1 MYIMYICKPFQFQ
14 FQFQQLLCIH
24 STSVIS
30 NTAAFAARIA
40 SHQMRKKKGIMNAMR
55 LYVCMFMLSEVYY
68 IVCSCIYSPGRV
80 ENVKVIE
87 KATESANRTDHRRI
101 TSAYDDQNDIEAY
114 TYVHTFYESKYIFI
128 FFYDIESITNAIRN
142 KRRDCND

>member
-1 MYIMYICKPFQFQ
+1 
-14 FQFQQLLCIH
+14 
-24 STSVIS
+24 
-30 NTAAFAARIA
+30 
-40 SHQMRKKKGIMNAMR
+40 
-55 LYVCMFMLSEVYY
+55 MLSEVYY